1 MEEYT
6 YEIQVRKGT
15 LHTNADGMSRLP
27 CDKKVCICSGVA
39 ELEMLQ
45 GLQDSGVEQ
54 ALLNMIKFLPVYT
67 AEEMAAAQLADPDIK
82 PLYVAKIVNQ
92 IRPPWNEISGESP
105 AAKAYMA
112 EWKRVEAHDNMLYR
126 R

>member
-27 CDKKVCICSGVA
+27 CNKKVCICSGVA
-39 ELEMLQ
+39 DLEKLQ

-54 ALLNMIKFLPVYT
+54 ALLSMIKFSPVYT
-67 AEEMAAAQLADPDIK
+67 AEEMAAAQLADLDIR

-92 IRPPWNEISGESP
+92 IRYARHGMKSAVNRLQQRRTWQSGRE
-105 AAKAYMA
+105 
-112 EWKRVEAHDNMLYR
+112 
-126 R
+126 